1 MLVSIVIVG
10 GMIVCSTPFVPYE
23 WQVNGTAWAVI
34 LPLRYGILSLVE
46 K

>member
-1 MLVSIVIVG
+1 MLVSIVIVC
-10 GMIVCSTPFVPYE
+10 GMIVCATPLVPYE

-34 LPLRYGILSLVE
+34 FPLRYGILSLAE